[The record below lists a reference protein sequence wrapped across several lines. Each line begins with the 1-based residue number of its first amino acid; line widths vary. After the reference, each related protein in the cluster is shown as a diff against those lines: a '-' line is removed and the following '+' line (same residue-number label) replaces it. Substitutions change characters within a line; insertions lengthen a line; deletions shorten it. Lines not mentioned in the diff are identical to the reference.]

1 MKQKKPIRS
10 LRIAN
15 ELVARGHKILGVEP
29 SRKSEGYFVFI
40 FEDTPE
46 LQRILTESNRKYSA
60 D

>member
-29 SRKSEGYFVFI
+29 SRKSEGYIVFI

-46 LQRILTESNRKYSA
+46 LQSLLTQSRRR
-60 D
+60 